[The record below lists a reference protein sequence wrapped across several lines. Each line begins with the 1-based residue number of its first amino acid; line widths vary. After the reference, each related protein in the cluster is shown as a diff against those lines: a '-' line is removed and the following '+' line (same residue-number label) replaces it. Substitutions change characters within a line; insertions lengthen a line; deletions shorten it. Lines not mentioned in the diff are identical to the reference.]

1 VKIGINRYDLL
12 GVERSL
18 IKKKPGQQLR
28 SMTEQDEAQN
38 RGDSSVTHRDNLDG
52 STAPKTHPVETPVH
66 KQDTT
71 PRKFHMKVPR
81 VYGTALGNGM
91 SAEVVRRYRV
101 RKSAAMST
109 IATTS
114 ELEKVVTDS
123 DQYQLKTIE
132 QSPAQQLN
140 VLVTCKLRIADLNH
154 VLDRTIAELLINPQ
168 IRYNPD
174 EAVGQFLNSHPQY
187 KDLSLF
193 RQHKRMVEADIDS
206 TIVTLLHLYALL
218 DT

>member
-1 VKIGINRYDLL
+1 MCAGHQSFVSLRKTEPDNRL
-12 GVERSL
+12 
-18 IKKKPGQQLR
+18 
-28 SMTEQDEAQN
+28 SMTEQRAEDPAEPVPQLVSKSPDRAFA
-38 RGDSSVTHRDNLDG
+38 T
-52 STAPKTHPVETPVH
+52 PHPVETPIG
-66 KQDTT
+66 KRDTI

-81 VYGTALGNGM
+81 VYGTALGNGIT
-91 SAEVVRRYRV
+91 SEVVKRYRV
-101 RKSAAMST
+101 RKSAASST
-109 IATTS
+109 IAITS
-114 ELEKVVTDS
+114 ELNKAVTDS

-140 VLVTCKLRIADLNH
+140 VLVTCKIRLADLSQ

-168 IRYNPD
+168 IQYNPD

-187 KDLSLF
+187 KNLSMF
-193 RQHKRMVEADIDS
+193 KHHRRMVEADIDS

>member
-1 VKIGINRYDLL
+1 
-12 GVERSL
+12 
-18 IKKKPGQQLR
+18 
-28 SMTEQDEAQN
+28 
-38 RGDSSVTHRDNLDG
+38 
-52 STAPKTHPVETPVH
+52 
-66 KQDTT
+66 
-71 PRKFHMKVPR
+71 MKVPR